1 VEASYLSKEDEGWKS
16 SIVAAVND
24 DWKADMKAKVKR
36 WKAAD
41 KVLNDLY
48 KMAERNQPWLK
59 EWIDRRFAE
68 YLEGE
73 R

>member
-1 VEASYLSKEDEGWKS
+1 MSKVSEDLKSNIRAATNEDWKS
-16 SIVAAVND
+16 E
-24 DWKADMKAKVKR
+24 MKAKVKR

>member
-1 VEASYLSKEDEGWKS
+1 MSKENEDWKS
-16 SIVAAVND
+16 KTKN
-24 DWKADMKAKVKR
+24 KLKR

-48 KMAERNQPWLK
+48 KMADQNQPWLK

>member
-1 VEASYLSKEDEGWKS
+1 MSKENEDWKS
-16 SIVAAVND
+16 AIRAAVND
-24 DWKADMKAKVKR
+24 DWKSKTKNKLKR
-36 WKAAD
+36 WKTAD

-48 KMAERNQPWLK
+48 KKAEQIGHPWLV

>member
-1 VEASYLSKEDEGWKS
+1 MSKENEDWKS
-16 SIVAAVND
+16 AIRAATNE
-24 DWKADMKAKVKR
+24 DWKSKTKNKLKR
-36 WKAAD
+36 WRAAD

-48 KMAERNQPWLK
+48 KKAEQIGHPWLK

-68 YLEGE
+68 YLEEE

>member
-1 VEASYLSKEDEGWKS
+1 MEASCLNEEE
-16 SIVAAVND
+16 
-24 DWKADMKAKVKR
+24 MKR
-36 WKAAD
+36 LKAAD

-68 YLEGE
+68 YLVIDIG
-73 R
+73 RVQK

>member
-1 VEASYLSKEDEGWKS
+1 MSKENEDWKS
-16 SIVAAVND
+16 AIKAAVNE
-24 DWKADMKAKVKR
+24 DWKSKTKNKLKR
-36 WKAAD
+36 WKTAD

-48 KMAERNQPWLK
+48 KMAEQNQPWLK

>member
-1 VEASYLSKEDEGWKS
+1 MEESCLSKE
-16 SIVAAVND
+16 
-24 DWKADMKAKVKR
+24 MKR
-36 WKAAD
+36 LKAAD

-48 KMAERNQPWLK
+48 KMAEKNQPWLK

>member
-1 VEASYLSKEDEGWKS
+1 MSKESEGWKS
-16 SIVAAVND
+16 EVQ
-24 DWKADMKAKVKR
+24 AKVKR

-48 KMAERNQPWLK
+48 KMAEQNQPWLK

>member
-1 VEASYLSKEDEGWKS
+1 MEASCLSKESEGWKS
-16 SIVAAVND
+16 EVQ
-24 DWKADMKAKVKR
+24 AKVKR

-48 KMAERNQPWLK
+48 KMADRNQPWLK